1 MDNKLSDNILTG
13 LDGEIEV
20 NGKLNQTHVLSGA
33 QKQEQYQL
41 SYEALEI
48 TGDKNYFLSYL
59 TYEDGTVHTYFFPI
73 QFVGPQK
80 IVFDVPFPVANIQFF
95 IYGNIRLKDTKL
107 QSVLDNTLTEE
118 QKQSLNKVS
127 SNSDYWD
134 RIIAVTSALGN
145 ILTNKLEG
153 SINTALNSIAGSEGR
168 MYWEDGKFICRD
180 GKTDAESTMSM
191 LLSPAGF
198 MIANSKLDDGNWN
211 WRTFGTGAGFTADE
225 IIAGTLRAIAIESVS
240 IIASTITGGK
250 IIGTQFLGGS
260 LNIADKYI
268 VDSDGHVQMLGEIT
282 WGADNSPVKV
292 KYSSDNKNWHYN
304 FESND
309 TFAKYSY
316 DGGLTWTEGIKIRGT
331 DGINGVPGQN
341 GADGQTYYTWIVYAD
356 DAFGNG
362 LSLSS
367 NNKRYIGIAYNKP
380 SSTPE
385 LKASHYSFSK
395 IQGENGL
402 DGSDGL
408 PGTNGLDGKTY
419 YTWIRYADDVN
430 GNGLSNASEGKAYIG
445 IAYNKE
451 TATESNNPKDYT
463 WTKIKGDDGKPGING
478 VNGTDGITYYT
489 WLKYADDASG
499 NGMSD
504 YPTNKKYIGIAYNK
518 LTSSESNDPKQYTW
532 SKFVGEDGLDGKNGV
547 PGTNGAD
554 GKTYYVWIKYADTPT
569 SGMSDNPSGKAY
581 MGVAYN
587 KTTPTESTNYSD
599 YSWSKIKGETGPQG
613 TQGSQGPQG
622 PQGATG
628 PMGPQGPPGSDAN
641 VPSYIQATKITG
653 TRVESCELAGNTI
666 TGSTIKGST
675 MIGGNEQ
682 SVYTKIEPANPLAV
696 YRPTGKVAELWG
708 AADGSSYLILYDRNG
723 VQKVSLISGANQG
736 STTSFTD
743 TGSMHLNIDGELQI
757 TGQSGFKLYAWNR
770 TSSPYIE
777 VYRGYMNIGNPFI
790 ETIIEGTTVE
800 IKNWA
805 KGLTF
810 SEMDVRMMELE
821 HENRQLGLKQSEME
835 VTLMERGIL

>member
-13 LDGEIEV
+13 LDGVIEV

-59 TYEDGTVHTYFFPI
+59 TYEDGTVHTYFLPI

-118 QKQSLNKVS
+118 QKQLLNKVS
-127 SNSDYWD
+127 TNSEYWD
-134 RIIAVTSALGN
+134 RIIAATSALGN
-145 ILTNKLEG
+145 ILTNKLDG

-180 GKTDAESTMSM
+180 GKTDAESTMAM

-395 IQGENGL
+395 IQGDNGL

-408 PGTNGLDGKTY
+408 PGINGIDGKTY
-419 YTWIRYADDVN
+419 YTWIRYADDKN
-430 GNGLSNASEGKAYIG
+430 GNGISNISEGKAYIG

-463 WTKIKGDDGKPGING
+463 WTKIKGDDGKPG
-478 VNGTDGITYYT
+478 
-489 WLKYADDASG
+489 
-499 NGMSD
+499 
-504 YPTNKKYIGIAYNK
+504 
-518 LTSSESNDPKQYTW
+518 
-532 SKFVGEDGLDGKNGV
+532 
-547 PGTNGAD
+547 
-554 GKTYYVWIKYADTPT
+554 
-569 SGMSDNPSGKAY
+569 
-581 MGVAYN
+581 
-587 KTTPTESTNYSD
+587 
-599 YSWSKIKGETGPQG
+599 
-613 TQGSQGPQG
+613 
-622 PQGATG
+622 
-628 PMGPQGPPGSDAN
+628 SDAN
-641 VPSYIQATKITG
+641 VPSYIQSTKITG
-653 TRVESCELAGNTI
+653 TRVESCELAGNII
-666 TGSTIKGST
+666 TGSEIRGST
-675 MIGGNEQ
+675 MIGGDEQ
-682 SVYTKIEPANPLAV
+682 GVYTKIDPTNPLAV

-777 VYRGYMNIGNPFI
+777 VYRGYMNVGNPFI

>member
-13 LDGEIEV
+13 LNGVIEV

-118 QKQSLNKVS
+118 QKQLLNTVS
-127 SNSDYWD
+127 TNSEYWD

-180 GKTDAESTMSM
+180 GKTDAESTMAM

-198 MIANSKLDDGNWN
+198 MIANDKLADGNWN

-225 IIAGTLRAIAIESVS
+225 IIAGTLRAIAIEGVT
-240 IIASTITGGK
+240 ITASTLTGGE
-250 IIGTQFLGGS
+250 IIGAKIKGGS
-260 LNIADKYI
+260 LNINEKFI
-268 VDSDGHVQMLGEIT
+268 VDSMGDVQMSGSVT

-463 WTKIKGDDGKPGING
+463 WTKIKGDDGKPG
-478 VNGTDGITYYT
+478 
-489 WLKYADDASG
+489 
-499 NGMSD
+499 
-504 YPTNKKYIGIAYNK
+504 
-518 LTSSESNDPKQYTW
+518 
-532 SKFVGEDGLDGKNGV
+532 
-547 PGTNGAD
+547 
-554 GKTYYVWIKYADTPT
+554 
-569 SGMSDNPSGKAY
+569 
-581 MGVAYN
+581 
-587 KTTPTESTNYSD
+587 
-599 YSWSKIKGETGPQG
+599 
-613 TQGSQGPQG
+613 
-622 PQGATG
+622 
-628 PMGPQGPPGSDAN
+628 SDAN
-641 VPSYIQATKITG
+641 VPSYIQSTKITG
-653 TRVESCELAGNTI
+653 TRVESCELAGNII
-666 TGSTIKGST
+666 TGSEIRGST
-675 MIGGNEQ
+675 MIGGDEQ
-682 SVYTKIEPANPLAV
+682 GVYTKIDPTNPLAV
-696 YRPTGKVAELWG
+696 YRPTGKIAELWG
-708 AADGSSYLILYDRNG
+708 AIDGSSYLHLYTREG
-723 VQKVSLISGANQG
+723 VDKFSISSGARSG
-736 STTSFTD
+736 SDTFIRD
-743 TGSMHLNIDGELQI
+743 TGTIDIKSNKAVTI
-757 TGQSGFKLYAWNR
+757 TSADAFSLYCWNR
-770 TSSPYIE
+770 TSNSYILTG
-777 VYRGYMNIGNPFI
+777 RSYMEIGNRSI
-790 ETIIEGTTVE
+790 ENYIMGTDVHINCDRFYVNGKTQVASLASQS
-800 IKNWA
+800 IS
-805 KGLTF
+805 GL
-810 SEMDVRMMELE
+810 EVAYMELE
-821 HENRQLGLKQSEME
+821 AKYLKESQARSELE
-835 VTLMERGIL
+835 VKLMEKGVL

>member
-13 LDGEIEV
+13 LDGVIEV

-59 TYEDGTVHTYFFPI
+59 TYEDGTVHTYFLPI

-118 QKQSLNKVS
+118 QKQLLNIVS
-127 SNSDYWD
+127 TNSEYWD
-134 RIIAVTSALGN
+134 RIIAATSALGN

-180 GKTDAESTMSM
+180 GKTDAESTMAM

-198 MIANSKLDDGNWN
+198 MIADSKQDDGNWN

-225 IIAGTLRAIAIESVS
+225 IIAGTLRAIAIEGVT
-240 IIASTITGGK
+240 ITASTLTGGE
-250 IIGTQFLGGS
+250 IIGAKIKGGS
-260 LNIADKYI
+260 LNINEKFI
-268 VDSDGHVQMLGEIT
+268 VDSMGDVQMSGSVT

-395 IQGENGL
+395 IQGDNGL

-408 PGTNGLDGKTY
+408 PGINGIDGKTY
-419 YTWIRYADDVN
+419 YTWIRYADDKN
-430 GNGLSNASEGKAYIG
+430 GNGISNISEGKAYIG

-463 WTKIKGDDGKPGING
+463 WTKIKGDDGKPG
-478 VNGTDGITYYT
+478 
-489 WLKYADDASG
+489 
-499 NGMSD
+499 
-504 YPTNKKYIGIAYNK
+504 
-518 LTSSESNDPKQYTW
+518 
-532 SKFVGEDGLDGKNGV
+532 
-547 PGTNGAD
+547 
-554 GKTYYVWIKYADTPT
+554 
-569 SGMSDNPSGKAY
+569 
-581 MGVAYN
+581 
-587 KTTPTESTNYSD
+587 
-599 YSWSKIKGETGPQG
+599 
-613 TQGSQGPQG
+613 
-622 PQGATG
+622 
-628 PMGPQGPPGSDAN
+628 SDAN
-641 VPSYIQATKITG
+641 VPSYIQSTKITG
-653 TRVESCELAGNTI
+653 TRVESCELAGNII
-666 TGSTIKGST
+666 TGSEIRGST
-675 MIGGNEQ
+675 MIGGDEQ
-682 SVYTKIEPANPLAV
+682 GVYTKIDPTNPLAV

-777 VYRGYMNIGNPFI
+777 VYRGYMNVGNPFI

>member
-1 MDNKLSDNILTG
+1 MDNKLSENILTG
-13 LDGEIEV
+13 LEGVVEV
-20 NGKLNQTHVLSGA
+20 NGQLNQTHVLSGI

-41 SYEALEI
+41 SYEVMEI

-59 TYEDGTVHTYFFPI
+59 TYEDGTVHTYFFPV

-80 IVFDVPFPVANIQFF
+80 IVFDVPFQVASIQFF

-118 QKQSLNKVS
+118 QKQLLNKVS
-127 SNSDYWD
+127 TNSEYWD
-134 RIIAVTSALGN
+134 RIIAATSALGN

-180 GKTDAESTMSM
+180 GKTDAESTMAM

-385 LKASHYSFSK
+385 LKVSHYSFSK
-395 IQGENGL
+395 IQGDNGL

-419 YTWIRYADDVN
+419 YTWIRYADDRN
-430 GNGLSNASEGKAYIG
+430 GNGISNISEGKAYIG

-463 WTKIKGDDGKPGING
+463 WTKIKGDDGKPG
-478 VNGTDGITYYT
+478 
-489 WLKYADDASG
+489 
-499 NGMSD
+499 
-504 YPTNKKYIGIAYNK
+504 
-518 LTSSESNDPKQYTW
+518 
-532 SKFVGEDGLDGKNGV
+532 
-547 PGTNGAD
+547 
-554 GKTYYVWIKYADTPT
+554 
-569 SGMSDNPSGKAY
+569 
-581 MGVAYN
+581 
-587 KTTPTESTNYSD
+587 
-599 YSWSKIKGETGPQG
+599 
-613 TQGSQGPQG
+613 
-622 PQGATG
+622 
-628 PMGPQGPPGSDAN
+628 SDAN
-641 VPSYIQATKITG
+641 VPSYIQSTKITG
-653 TRVESCELAGNTI
+653 TRVESCELAGNII
-666 TGSTIKGST
+666 TGSKIIGST

-682 SVYTKIEPANPLAV
+682 SVYTKIDPANPLAV

>member
-180 GKTDAESTMSM
+180 GKTDAESTMAM

-282 WGADNSPVKV
+282 WGADNSPVKA

-331 DGINGVPGQN
+331 DGIDGQDGAMGPQGVPGIN
-341 GADGQTYYTWIVYAD
+341 GTNGKTLYTWIRYADDAQGNGISQYPNNKKYIGFSYNQESPIESNIASHYKWSLIEGEQGIPGIDGEDGKTYYTWLKYADTPTSGMSDSPTGKKYMGLAYNRTTSTESTNYADYQWSLIKGDKGDKGDPGLPGINGVDGKTYFTWIKYAD
-356 DAFGNG
+356 DING
-362 LSLSS
+362 KGMSDNPSG
-367 NNKRYIGIAYNKP
+367 KTYIGMAYNKETNVE
-380 SSTPE
+380 SSNPMDYTW
-385 LKASHYSFSK
+385 SK
-395 IQGENGL
+395 FVGADGL
-402 DGSDGL
+402 DGADGL

-419 YTWIRYADDVN
+419 YAWIRYADDIN
-430 GNGLSNASEGKAYIG
+430 GNGLSNTSTGKAYIG

-463 WTKIKGDDGKPGING
+463 WTKIKG
-478 VNGTDGITYYT
+478 
-489 WLKYADDASG
+489 
-499 NGMSD
+499 
-504 YPTNKKYIGIAYNK
+504 
-518 LTSSESNDPKQYTW
+518 
-532 SKFVGEDGLDGKNGV
+532 
-547 PGTNGAD
+547 
-554 GKTYYVWIKYADTPT
+554 
-569 SGMSDNPSGKAY
+569 
-581 MGVAYN
+581 
-587 KTTPTESTNYSD
+587 
-599 YSWSKIKGETGPQG
+599 ETGPQG
-613 TQGSQGPQG
+613 NTGPQ
-622 PQGATG
+622 
-628 PMGPQGPPGSDAN
+628 GPQGPPGSDAN
-641 VPSYIQATKITG
+641 VPSYIQSTKITG

-682 SVYTKIEPANPLAV
+682 SVYTKIDPTNPLAV

-743 TGSMHLNIDGELQI
+743 TGSMHLNISGELQI
-757 TGQSGFKLYAWNR
+757 TGQSGFKVRAWNR
-770 TSSPYIE
+770 ADPYLEI
-777 VYRGYMNIGNPFI
+777 YRSYMNVGHPSA
-790 ETIIEGTTVE
+790 ETWIDGSTVY
-800 IKNWA
+800 INSKVA
-805 KGLTF
+805 GYAF
-810 SEMDVRMMELE
+810 SENDVRMMELE
-821 HENRQLGLKQSEME
+821 YENKQLGLKQSEME
-835 VTLMERGIL
+835 VVLMERGIL

>member
-13 LDGEIEV
+13 LDGVIEV

-41 SYEALEI
+41 TYEVVEI

-59 TYEDGTVHTYFFPI
+59 TYEDGTVHTYFFPV
-73 QFVGPQK
+73 QFVGHQK
-80 IVFDVPFPVANIQFF
+80 IVFDVPFPVASIQFF

-118 QKQSLNKVS
+118 QKQLLNKVS
-127 SNSDYWD
+127 TNSEYWD
-134 RIIAVTSALGN
+134 RIIAATSALGN
-145 ILTNKLEG
+145 ILTNKLDG

-180 GKTDAESTMSM
+180 GKTDAESTMAM

-331 DGINGVPGQN
+331 DGIDGQDGAMGPQGVPGIN
-341 GADGQTYYTWIVYAD
+341 GTNGKTLYTWIRYADDAQGNGISQYPNNKKYIGFAYNQESPIESNTASHYKWSLIEGEQGIPGINGEDGTTYYTWLKYADTPTSGMSDSPAGKKYMGLAYNRTTSTESTNYADYQWSLIKGDKGDKGDPGLPGTNGVDGKTYFTWIKYAD
-356 DAFGNG
+356 DING
-362 LSLSS
+362 KGMSDNPSG
-367 NNKRYIGIAYNKP
+367 KTYIGMAYNKETNVE
-380 SSTPE
+380 SSNPIDYTW
-385 LKASHYSFSK
+385 SK
-395 IQGENGL
+395 FVGTDGL
-402 DGSDGL
+402 DGADGL

-419 YTWIRYADDVN
+419 Y
-430 GNGLSNASEGKAYIG
+430 
-445 IAYNKE
+445 
-451 TATESNNPKDYT
+451 
-463 WTKIKGDDGKPGING
+463 
-478 VNGTDGITYYT
+478 
-489 WLKYADDASG
+489 
-499 NGMSD
+499 
-504 YPTNKKYIGIAYNK
+504 
-518 LTSSESNDPKQYTW
+518 
-532 SKFVGEDGLDGKNGV
+532 
-547 PGTNGAD
+547 
-554 GKTYYVWIKYADTPT
+554 VWIKYADSPT
-569 SGMSDNPSGKAY
+569 SGMSDNPNGKAY
-581 MGVAYN
+581 IGVAYN
-587 KTTPTESTNYSD
+587 KLTPTESTNYGD

-613 TQGSQGPQG
+613 NTGPQ
-622 PQGATG
+622 
-628 PMGPQGPPGSDAN
+628 GPQGPPGSDAN
-641 VPSYIQATKITG
+641 VPSYIQSTKITG

-666 TGSTIKGST
+666 TGGTIKGVT
-675 MIGGNEQ
+675 IIGGDEK
-682 SVYTKIEPANPLAV
+682 SIYTSITPSEPFSINRINNKKAVEIWNNPN
-696 YRPTGKVAELWG
+696 G
-708 AADGSSYLILYDRNG
+708 GSSYIYFYPDPNYENAPNFTFKNGPTPNGNCEVNANGQLKVTGDGLIVDA
-723 VQKVSLISGANQG
+723 K
-736 STTSFTD
+736 TSD
-743 TGSMHLNIDGELQI
+743 
-757 TGQSGFKLYAWNR
+757 FKLYANAR
-770 TSSPYIE
+770 SSTPYIE
-777 VYRGYMNIGNPFI
+777 AYRSYMRVGNPFI

-800 IKNWA
+800 IKNWT

>member
-13 LDGEIEV
+13 LDGVIEV
-20 NGKLNQTHVLSGA
+20 NGKLNQTHVLSGI
-33 QKQEQYQL
+33 QKQAQYQL

-48 TGDKNYFLSYL
+48 TGDKNYFLSYF
-59 TYEDGTVHTYFFPI
+59 TYEDGTVNTYFFPV

-80 IVFDVPFPVANIQFF
+80 IVFDVPFPVASIQFF

-118 QKQSLNKVS
+118 QKQLLNKVS
-127 SNSDYWD
+127 TNSEYWD
-134 RIIAVTSALGN
+134 RIIAATSALGN

-180 GKTDAESTMSM
+180 GKTDAESTMAM

-395 IQGENGL
+395 IQGDNGL

-408 PGTNGLDGKTY
+408 PGINGIDGKTY
-419 YTWIRYADDVN
+419 YTWIRYADDKN
-430 GNGLSNASEGKAYIG
+430 GNGISNISEGKAYIG

-463 WTKIKGDDGKPGING
+463 WTKIKGDDGKPG
-478 VNGTDGITYYT
+478 
-489 WLKYADDASG
+489 
-499 NGMSD
+499 
-504 YPTNKKYIGIAYNK
+504 
-518 LTSSESNDPKQYTW
+518 
-532 SKFVGEDGLDGKNGV
+532 
-547 PGTNGAD
+547 
-554 GKTYYVWIKYADTPT
+554 
-569 SGMSDNPSGKAY
+569 
-581 MGVAYN
+581 
-587 KTTPTESTNYSD
+587 
-599 YSWSKIKGETGPQG
+599 
-613 TQGSQGPQG
+613 
-622 PQGATG
+622 
-628 PMGPQGPPGSDAN
+628 SDAN
-641 VPSYIQATKITG
+641 VPSYIQSTKITG
-653 TRVESCELAGNTI
+653 TRVESCELAGNII
-666 TGSTIKGST
+666 TGSEIRGST
-675 MIGGNEQ
+675 MIGGDEQ
-682 SVYTKIEPANPLAV
+682 GVYTKIDPTNPLAV

-777 VYRGYMNIGNPFI
+777 VYRGYMNVGNPFI

>member
-20 NGKLNQTHVLSGA
+20 NGKLNQTHVLSGI
-33 QKQEQYQL
+33 QKQAQYQL
-41 SYEALEI
+41 TYEVVEI

-59 TYEDGTVHTYFFPI
+59 TYEDGAIHTYFFPV

-80 IVFDVPFPVANIQFF
+80 IVFDVPFPVASIQFF
-95 IYGNIRLKDTKL
+95 IYGNIRLKDIKL

-118 QKQSLNKVS
+118 QKQLLNKVS
-127 SNSDYWD
+127 TNSEYWD
-134 RIIAVTSALGN
+134 RIIAATSALGN

-180 GKTDAESTMSM
+180 GKTDAESTMAM

-395 IQGENGL
+395 IQGDNGL

-408 PGTNGLDGKTY
+408 PG
-419 YTWIRYADDVN
+419 I
-430 GNGLSNASEGKAYIG
+430 
-445 IAYNKE
+445 
-451 TATESNNPKDYT
+451 
-463 WTKIKGDDGKPGING
+463 
-478 VNGTDGITYYT
+478 
-489 WLKYADDASG
+489 
-499 NGMSD
+499 
-504 YPTNKKYIGIAYNK
+504 
-518 LTSSESNDPKQYTW
+518 
-532 SKFVGEDGLDGKNGV
+532 
-547 PGTNGAD
+547 NGAD

-622 PQGATG
+622 PQGDTG

-666 TGSTIKGST
+666 TGSKIIGST

-682 SVYTKIEPANPLAV
+682 SVYTKIDPANPLAV

-777 VYRGYMNIGNPFI
+777 VYRGYMNVGNPFI

>member
-13 LDGEIEV
+13 LDGVIEV
-20 NGKLNQTHVLSGA
+20 NGKLNQTHVLSGI

-41 SYEALEI
+41 SYEVMEI

-59 TYEDGTVHTYFFPI
+59 TYEDGTVHTYFFPV
-73 QFVGPQK
+73 QFIGSQK
-80 IVFDVPFPVANIQFF
+80 IVFDVPFPVASIQFF

-118 QKQSLNKVS
+118 QKQLLNKVS
-127 SNSDYWD
+127 TNSEYWD
-134 RIIAVTSALGN
+134 RIIAATSALGN

-180 GKTDAESTMSM
+180 GKTDAESTMAM

-250 IIGTQFLGGS
+250 IIGTQFLGRS

-341 GADGQTYYTWIVYAD
+341 GADGKTYYTWIVYAD

-380 SSTPE
+380 SSAPE

-395 IQGENGL
+395 IQGDNGL

-408 PGTNGLDGKTY
+408 PGINGIDGKTY
-419 YTWIRYADDVN
+419 YTWIRYADDRN
-430 GNGLSNASEGKAYIG
+430 GNGISNISEGKAYIG

-463 WTKIKGDDGKPGING
+463 WTKIKGDDGKPG
-478 VNGTDGITYYT
+478 
-489 WLKYADDASG
+489 
-499 NGMSD
+499 
-504 YPTNKKYIGIAYNK
+504 
-518 LTSSESNDPKQYTW
+518 
-532 SKFVGEDGLDGKNGV
+532 
-547 PGTNGAD
+547 
-554 GKTYYVWIKYADTPT
+554 
-569 SGMSDNPSGKAY
+569 
-581 MGVAYN
+581 
-587 KTTPTESTNYSD
+587 
-599 YSWSKIKGETGPQG
+599 
-613 TQGSQGPQG
+613 
-622 PQGATG
+622 
-628 PMGPQGPPGSDAN
+628 SDAN
-641 VPSYIQATKITG
+641 VPSYIQSTKITG
-653 TRVESCELAGNTI
+653 TRVESCELAGNII
-666 TGSTIKGST
+666 TGSEIRGST
-675 MIGGNEQ
+675 MIGGDEQ
-682 SVYTKIEPANPLAV
+682 GVYTKIDPTNPLAV
-696 YRPTGKVAELWG
+696 YRPTGKLAELWG
-708 AADGSSYLILYDRNG
+708 AIDGSSYLHLYTREG
-723 VQKVSLISGANQG
+723 VDKFSISSGARSG
-736 STTSFTD
+736 SDTFIRD
-743 TGSMHLNIDGELQI
+743 TGTIDIKSNKAVTI
-757 TGQSGFKLYAWNR
+757 TSADAFSLYCWNR
-770 TSSPYIE
+770 TSSAYILTGRSYMELGNRSIENYILGTDVHINCDRFYVNGKTQVASLASQSISELE
-777 VYRGYMNIGNPFI
+777 VAY
-790 ETIIEGTTVE
+790 
-800 IKNWA
+800 
-805 KGLTF
+805 
-810 SEMDVRMMELE
+810 MELE
-821 HENRQLGLKQSEME
+821 AKYLKESQARSELE
-835 VTLMERGIL
+835 VKLMEKGVL

>member
-1 MDNKLSDNILTG
+1 
-13 LDGEIEV
+13 
-20 NGKLNQTHVLSGA
+20 
-33 QKQEQYQL
+33 
-41 SYEALEI
+41 
-48 TGDKNYFLSYL
+48 
-59 TYEDGTVHTYFFPI
+59 
-73 QFVGPQK
+73 
-80 IVFDVPFPVANIQFF
+80 
-95 IYGNIRLKDTKL
+95 
-107 QSVLDNTLTEE
+107 
-118 QKQSLNKVS
+118 
-127 SNSDYWD
+127 
-134 RIIAVTSALGN
+134 
-145 ILTNKLEG
+145 
-153 SINTALNSIAGSEGR
+153 

-180 GKTDAESTMSM
+180 GKTDAESTMAM

-395 IQGENGL
+395 IQGDNGL

-408 PGTNGLDGKTY
+408 PGINGIDGKTY
-419 YTWIRYADDVN
+419 YTWIRYADDKN
-430 GNGLSNASEGKAYIG
+430 GNGISNISEGKAYIG

-463 WTKIKGDDGKPGING
+463 WTKIKGDDGKPG
-478 VNGTDGITYYT
+478 
-489 WLKYADDASG
+489 
-499 NGMSD
+499 
-504 YPTNKKYIGIAYNK
+504 
-518 LTSSESNDPKQYTW
+518 
-532 SKFVGEDGLDGKNGV
+532 
-547 PGTNGAD
+547 
-554 GKTYYVWIKYADTPT
+554 
-569 SGMSDNPSGKAY
+569 
-581 MGVAYN
+581 
-587 KTTPTESTNYSD
+587 
-599 YSWSKIKGETGPQG
+599 
-613 TQGSQGPQG
+613 
-622 PQGATG
+622 
-628 PMGPQGPPGSDAN
+628 SDAN
-641 VPSYIQATKITG
+641 VPSYIQSTKITG
-653 TRVESCELAGNTI
+653 TRVESCELAGNII
-666 TGSTIKGST
+666 TGSEIRGST
-675 MIGGNEQ
+675 MIGGDEQ
-682 SVYTKIEPANPLAV
+682 GVYTKIDPTNPLAV

-777 VYRGYMNIGNPFI
+777 VYRGYMNVGNPFI

>member
-13 LDGEIEV
+13 LDGVIEV

-41 SYEALEI
+41 TYEVVEI

-59 TYEDGTVHTYFFPI
+59 TYEDGTVHTYFFPV
-73 QFVGPQK
+73 QFVGHQK
-80 IVFDVPFPVANIQFF
+80 IVFDVPFPVASIQFF

-118 QKQSLNKVS
+118 QKQLLNKVS
-127 SNSDYWD
+127 TNSEYWD
-134 RIIAVTSALGN
+134 RIIAATSALGN

-180 GKTDAESTMSM
+180 GKTDAESTMAM

-385 LKASHYSFSK
+385 LKVSHYSFSK
-395 IQGENGL
+395 IQGDNGL

-419 YTWIRYADDVN
+419 YTWIRYADDRN
-430 GNGLSNASEGKAYIG
+430 GNGISNISEGKAYIG

-463 WTKIKGDDGKPGING
+463 WTKIKGDDGKPG
-478 VNGTDGITYYT
+478 
-489 WLKYADDASG
+489 
-499 NGMSD
+499 
-504 YPTNKKYIGIAYNK
+504 
-518 LTSSESNDPKQYTW
+518 
-532 SKFVGEDGLDGKNGV
+532 
-547 PGTNGAD
+547 
-554 GKTYYVWIKYADTPT
+554 
-569 SGMSDNPSGKAY
+569 
-581 MGVAYN
+581 
-587 KTTPTESTNYSD
+587 
-599 YSWSKIKGETGPQG
+599 
-613 TQGSQGPQG
+613 
-622 PQGATG
+622 
-628 PMGPQGPPGSDAN
+628 SDAN
-641 VPSYIQATKITG
+641 VPSYIQSTKITG
-653 TRVESCELAGNTI
+653 TRVESCELAGNII
-666 TGSTIKGST
+666 TGSEIRGST
-675 MIGGNEQ
+675 MIGGDEQ
-682 SVYTKIEPANPLAV
+682 GVYTKIDPTNPLAV
-696 YRPTGKVAELWG
+696 YRPTGKIAELWG
-708 AADGSSYLILYDRNG
+708 AIDGSSYLHLYTREG
-723 VQKVSLISGANQG
+723 VDKFSISSGARSG
-736 STTSFTD
+736 SDTFIRD
-743 TGSMHLNIDGELQI
+743 TGTIDIKSNKAVTI
-757 TGQSGFKLYAWNR
+757 TSADAFSLYCWNR
-770 TSSPYIE
+770 TSSAYILTGRSYMELGNRSIENYILGTDVHINCDRFYVNGKTQVASLASQSISELE
-777 VYRGYMNIGNPFI
+777 VAY
-790 ETIIEGTTVE
+790 
-800 IKNWA
+800 
-805 KGLTF
+805 
-810 SEMDVRMMELE
+810 MELE
-821 HENRQLGLKQSEME
+821 AKYLKESQARSELE
-835 VTLMERGIL
+835 VKLMEKGVL

>member
-1 MDNKLSDNILTG
+1 MDNKLSENILTG
-13 LDGEIEV
+13 LEGVVEV
-20 NGKLNQTHVLSGA
+20 NGQLNQTHVLSGI

-41 SYEALEI
+41 SYEVMEI

-95 IYGNIRLKDTKL
+95 IYGHIKLKDTKL

-118 QKQSLNKVS
+118 QKQLLNKVS
-127 SNSDYWD
+127 MNSEYWD
-134 RIIAVTSALGN
+134 RIIAATSALGN

-180 GKTDAESTMSM
+180 GKTDAESTMAM

-198 MIANSKLDDGNWN
+198 MIADSKLDDGNWN

-380 SSTPE
+380 SSAPE

-395 IQGENGL
+395 IQGDNGL
-402 DGSDGL
+402 DGSNGL
-408 PGTNGLDGKTY
+408 PGINGIDGKTY
-419 YTWIRYADDVN
+419 YTWIRYADDRN
-430 GNGLSNASEGKAYIG
+430 GNGISNISEGKAYIG

-463 WTKIKGDDGKPGING
+463 WTKIKGDDGKPG
-478 VNGTDGITYYT
+478 
-489 WLKYADDASG
+489 
-499 NGMSD
+499 
-504 YPTNKKYIGIAYNK
+504 
-518 LTSSESNDPKQYTW
+518 
-532 SKFVGEDGLDGKNGV
+532 
-547 PGTNGAD
+547 
-554 GKTYYVWIKYADTPT
+554 
-569 SGMSDNPSGKAY
+569 
-581 MGVAYN
+581 
-587 KTTPTESTNYSD
+587 
-599 YSWSKIKGETGPQG
+599 
-613 TQGSQGPQG
+613 
-622 PQGATG
+622 
-628 PMGPQGPPGSDAN
+628 SDAN
-641 VPSYIQATKITG
+641 VPSYIQSTKITG
-653 TRVESCELAGNTI
+653 TRVESCELAGNII
-666 TGSTIKGST
+666 TGSEIRGST
-675 MIGGNEQ
+675 MIGGDEQ
-682 SVYTKIEPANPLAV
+682 GVYTKIDPTNPLAV
-696 YRPTGKVAELWG
+696 YRPTGKIAELWG
-708 AADGSSYLILYDRNG
+708 AIDGSSYLHLYTREG
-723 VQKVSLISGANQG
+723 VDKFSISSGARSG
-736 STTSFTD
+736 SDTFIRD
-743 TGSMHLNIDGELQI
+743 TGTIDIKSNKAVTI
-757 TGQSGFKLYAWNR
+757 TSADAFSLYCWNR
-770 TSSPYIE
+770 TSSAYILTGRSYMELGNRSIENYILGTDVHINCDRFYVNGKTQVASLASQSISELE
-777 VYRGYMNIGNPFI
+777 VAY
-790 ETIIEGTTVE
+790 
-800 IKNWA
+800 
-805 KGLTF
+805 
-810 SEMDVRMMELE
+810 MELE
-821 HENRQLGLKQSEME
+821 AKYLKESQARSELE
-835 VTLMERGIL
+835 VKLMEKGVL

>member
-13 LDGEIEV
+13 LDGVIEV

-41 SYEALEI
+41 SYEVMEI

-59 TYEDGTVHTYFFPI
+59 TYEDGTVHTYFFPV
-73 QFVGPQK
+73 QFVGAQK
-80 IVFDVPFPVANIQFF
+80 IVFDVPFPVASMQFF
-95 IYGNIRLKDTKL
+95 IYGHIRLKDTKL

-127 SNSDYWD
+127 TNSEYWD

-180 GKTDAESTMSM
+180 GKTDAESTMAM

-198 MIANSKLDDGNWN
+198 MIADSKLDDGRWD

-225 IIAGTLRAIAIESVS
+225 IIAGTLRAIAIEGVN
-240 IIASTITGGK
+240 ITASTLTGGE
-250 IIGTQFLGGS
+250 IIGAKIKGGS
-260 LNIADKYI
+260 LNINDRFI
-268 VDSDGHVQMLGEIT
+268 VDSDGDVQMSGAVT

-331 DGINGVPGQN
+331 DGIDGQDGAMGPQGVPGIN
-341 GADGQTYYTWIVYAD
+341 GTNGKTLYTWIRYADDAQGNGISQYPNNKKYIGFAYNQESPIESNTASHYKWSLIEGEQGIPGIDGEDGKTYYTWLKYADTPTSGMSDSPTGKKYMGLAYNKTTSTESTNYADYQWSLIKGDKGDPGLPGTNGVDGKTYFTWIKYAD
-356 DAFGNG
+356 DING
-362 LSLSS
+362 KGMSDNPSG
-367 NNKRYIGIAYNKP
+367 KTYIGMAYNKETNVE
-380 SSTPE
+380 SSNPIDYTW
-385 LKASHYSFSK
+385 SK
-395 IQGENGL
+395 FVGADGL
-402 DGSDGL
+402 DGADGL

-419 YTWIRYADDVN
+419 Y
-430 GNGLSNASEGKAYIG
+430 
-445 IAYNKE
+445 
-451 TATESNNPKDYT
+451 
-463 WTKIKGDDGKPGING
+463 
-478 VNGTDGITYYT
+478 
-489 WLKYADDASG
+489 
-499 NGMSD
+499 
-504 YPTNKKYIGIAYNK
+504 
-518 LTSSESNDPKQYTW
+518 
-532 SKFVGEDGLDGKNGV
+532 
-547 PGTNGAD
+547 
-554 GKTYYVWIKYADTPT
+554 VWIKYADSPT
-569 SGMSDNPSGKAY
+569 SGMSDNPNGKAY
-581 MGVAYN
+581 IGVAYN
-587 KTTPTESTNYSD
+587 KLTPTESTNYGD

-613 TQGSQGPQG
+613 NTGPQ
-622 PQGATG
+622 
-628 PMGPQGPPGSDAN
+628 GPQGPPGSDAN
-641 VPSYIQATKITG
+641 VPSYIQSTKITG

-666 TGSTIKGST
+666 TGSIIKGST

-682 SVYTKIEPANPLAV
+682 VVYTKIDPTNPLAV
-696 YRPTGKVAELWG
+696 YRAAGKVAELWG
-708 AADGSSYLILYDRNG
+708 TTDGSSYLNLYDRNG
-723 VQKVSLISGANQG
+723 IQKFTVSSGANQG
-736 STTSFTD
+736 SYTQIQD
-743 TGSMHLNIDGELQI
+743 TGGMYFTINGELVI

-777 VYRGYMNIGNPFI
+777 VYRSYMNVGNPFI